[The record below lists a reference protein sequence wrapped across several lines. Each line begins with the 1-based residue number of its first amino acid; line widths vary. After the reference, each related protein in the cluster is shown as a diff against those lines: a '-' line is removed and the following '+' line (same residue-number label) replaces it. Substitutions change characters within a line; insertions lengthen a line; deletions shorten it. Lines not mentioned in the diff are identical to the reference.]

1 VKKII
6 KTQEIS
12 DYEVLTDTGWSDI
25 KNVHTTVEYEVYII
39 KTANGLSLKCA
50 DNHIVFGEDMAE
62 IFVKDLEL
70 NQLIQTKN
78 GKSKIVSIFK
88 TGEKETMYDLEV
100 DDENHRYF
108 TGDILSHNTAIVE
121 GLANRI
127 IEGNVPV
134 TLQGKTIYTLEL
146 STIVAGTKYRGQFEE
161 RMKAIVDELIENPN
175 VIIFIDEL
183 HTIMGAGGST
193 GSLDASNIIKPALA
207 RGEIRCIG
215 ATTFDEFR
223 ESIEEDGAL
232 DRRFQKV
239 VVEPPSL
246 EETIE
251 ILSHLRHKYSEY
263 HNVNYSDEIINLI
276 VKVSDQ
282 YIMDR
287 YFPDKAVDI
296 LDEVG
301 SYKHLKHIK
310 IPQKIKNLEQKLSL
324 KELEKR
330 EAVKFQ
336 QYEVAAKH
344 RDSCL
349 NLKETIAKEYAKW
362 KEQISTVRMEITEDD
377 ILYVV
382 SKATGVP
389 IEKITDKEHKNLLG
403 INKHLS
409 SRVMGQDEAI
419 DKISVTIQRNRVGI
433 RKRDRTMGNFIFLGP
448 TGVGKTQLAKELSS
462 YLFNSDDDLIRI
474 DMSEYMEPHSVSKL
488 IGSPPGYV
496 GYVSGG
502 FLTEQVK
509 RKPHSVILFD
519 EIEKAHPEVFNVLLQ
534 MLDDGFLTDSLGR
547 TIDFRNCLVILTSNT
562 GSRKVQEFGTGI
574 GFGTKTVAQEQQA
587 EKDIINKALKQK
599 FAPEFLNRID
609 EVIIFNSL
617 TKDNVMTILNKE
629 CKELAENLKDVG
641 DYVLKVSKG
650 AKNIILEQGY
660 DPKYGARPLRRSLER
675 LIENPVTEMILRG
688 QLTKG
693 DTIKVAASKGVI
705 KITKG

>member
-1 VKKII
+1 MGEIYPDEENIKKG
-6 KTQEIS
+6 KRKGQKVNNLTVLETYGTNVTQLAIDNKLDPVIGREDEILRVVQILGRRRKNNP
-12 DYEVLTDTGWSDI
+12 VL
-25 KNVHTTVEYEVYII
+25 V
-39 KTANGLSLKCA
+39 
-50 DNHIVFGEDMAE
+50 GEPG
-62 IFVKDLEL
+62 V
-70 NQLIQTKN
+70 
-78 GKSKIVSIFK
+78 GK
-88 TGEKETMYDLEV
+88 
-100 DDENHRYF
+100 
-108 TGDILSHNTAIVE
+108 TAIVE
-121 GLANRI
+121 GLASRI
-127 IEGNVPV
+127 IEGTVPV
-134 TLQGKTIYTLEL
+134 TLQGKIIYTLEL

-161 RMKAIVDELIENPN
+161 RMKAIVDELVENAD

-239 VVEPPSL
+239 VIEPPTL

-251 ILSHLRHKYSEY
+251 ILSHLRHKYSDF
-263 HNVNYSDEIINLI
+263 HNVNYSDEIIQMI
-276 VKVSDQ
+276 VKVADQ
-282 YIMDR
+282 YMMDR

-310 IPQKIKNLEQKLSL
+310 IPKKIKSLESKLIE
-324 KELEKR
+324 KEKEKKD
-330 EAVKFQ
+330 AVKSQ
-336 QYEVAAKH
+336 SYEVAARM
-344 RDSCL
+344 RDACL
-349 NLKETIAKEYAKW
+349 NLKGKIEEEYKSW
-362 KEQISTVRMEITEDD
+362 KTELAEVKMEITEDD
-377 ILYVV
+377 ILYVI
-382 SKATGVP
+382 SKATGIPV
-389 IEKITDKEHKNLLG
+389 EKITDKEHKNLLG

-409 SRVMGQDEAI
+409 SKVIGQEEAI
-419 DKISVTIQRNRVGI
+419 NKISMTIQRNRVGI

-462 YLFNSDDDLIRI
+462 YMFNSNEDLIRV
-474 DMSEYMEPHSVSKL
+474 DMTEYMESHSVSKL

-496 GYVSGG
+496 GHESGG

-534 MLDDGFLTDSLGR
+534 MLDDGYLTDSLGR
-547 TIDFRNCLVILTSNT
+547 SIDFRNCLVILTSNT
-562 GSRKVQEFGTGI
+562 GSRKVQDFGSGI
-574 GFGTKTVAQEQQA
+574 GFGTKTVAEEQQA
-587 EKDIINKALKQK
+587 EKDIINKALKKK

-609 EVIIFNSL
+609 EVIVFNSL
-617 TKDNVMTILNKE
+617 TKKTVMSILNKE
-629 CKELAENLKDVG
+629 CKELAENLNDVG
-641 DYVLKVSKG
+641 EYVLKINKA
-650 AKNIILEQGY
+650 AKNIILEQGF

-675 LIENPVTEMILRG
+675 LIENPVAEMILKKEISEG
-688 QLTKG
+688 DIINITATKG
-693 DTIKVAASKGVI
+693 EL

>member
-1 VKKII
+1 MG
-6 KTQEIS
+6 EI
-12 DYEVLTDTGWSDI
+12 YPEEGNI
-25 KNVHTTVEYEVYII
+25 N
-39 KTANGLSLKCA
+39 
-50 DNHIVFGEDMAE
+50 
-62 IFVKDLEL
+62 KD
-70 NQLIQTKN
+70 
-78 GKSKIVSIFK
+78 KSKASKINSLTVLDTYGTNITQLAIEDK
-88 TGEKETMYDLEV
+88 LDPVIGREDEILRVVQILGRRRKNNPVLVGEPGVGK
-100 DDENHRYF
+100 
-108 TGDILSHNTAIVE
+108 TAIVE
-121 GLANRI
+121 GLATRI

-134 TLQGKTIYTLEL
+134 TLQGKIIYTLEL

-161 RMKAIVDELIENPN
+161 RMKAIVDELIENPH

-183 HTIMGAGGST
+183 HTIIGAGGST

-251 ILSHLRHKYSEY
+251 ILSHLRHKYSDF
-263 HNVNYSDEIINLI
+263 HNVNYSDEIIKMI
-276 VKVSDQ
+276 VKVADQ
-282 YIMDR
+282 YMMDR

-310 IPQKIKNLEQKLSL
+310 IPKKIKTLEARLIDKEKEKKESVKL
-324 KELEKR
+324 
-330 EAVKFQ
+330 Q
-336 QYEVAAKH
+336 QYELAARM
-344 RDSCL
+344 RDACVT
-349 NLKETIAKEYAKW
+349 LKSKIDIEYKSW
-362 KEQISTVRMEITEDD
+362 KAELSEIRMEITEDD
-377 ILYVV
+377 ILYVI
-382 SKATGVP
+382 SKATGIPV
-389 IEKITDKEHKNLLG
+389 EKITDKEHKNLLG

-409 SRVMGQDEAI
+409 SKVIGQEEAI
-419 DKISVTIQRNRVGI
+419 NKISMTIQRNRVGI

-462 YLFNSDDDLIRI
+462 YMFNSDEDLIRI
-474 DMSEYMEPHSVSKL
+474 DMTEYMEAHSVSKL
-488 IGSPPGYV
+488 IGAPPGYV
-496 GYVSGG
+496 GHEGGG

-509 RKPHSVILFD
+509 RKPHSVVLFD

-534 MLDDGFLTDSLGR
+534 MLDDGYLTDSLGR

-562 GSRKVQEFGTGI
+562 GSRKVQDFGGGI
-574 GFGTKTVAQEQQA
+574 GFGTKTVAEEQQA
-587 EKDIINKALKQK
+587 EKDIINKALKAK

-609 EVIIFNSL
+609 EVIVFNSL
-617 TKDNVMTILNKE
+617 TKSVVMSILNKE
-629 CKELAENLKDVG
+629 CKELGENLKDVG
-641 DYVLKVSKG
+641 EYILKINKA
-650 AKNIILEQGY
+650 AKNIILEQGF

-675 LIENPVTEMILRG
+675 LIENPVAEMIL
-688 QLTKG
+688 KKEISEG
-693 DTIKVAASKGVI
+693 DVINITTSKGEL

>member
-1 VKKII
+1 MGEIYPEDENIYSEKRARKKINSLI
-6 KTQEIS
+6 VLDSYGTNVSQLAIDGKLDPVIGREDEILRVIQILGRRRKNNP
-12 DYEVLTDTGWSDI
+12 VL
-25 KNVHTTVEYEVYII
+25 V
-39 KTANGLSLKCA
+39 
-50 DNHIVFGEDMAE
+50 GEPG
-62 IFVKDLEL
+62 V
-70 NQLIQTKN
+70 
-78 GKSKIVSIFK
+78 GK
-88 TGEKETMYDLEV
+88 
-100 DDENHRYF
+100 
-108 TGDILSHNTAIVE
+108 TAIVE

-134 TLQGKTIYTLEL
+134 TLQGKTLYTLEL

-161 RMKAIVDELIENPN
+161 RMKAIVDELIENPD

-183 HTIMGAGGST
+183 HTIIGAGGST

-223 ESIEEDGAL
+223 ESIEGDGAL

-310 IPQKIKNLEQKLSL
+310 IPQKIKNLEQKLNL
-324 KELEKR
+324 KEQEKK
-330 EAVKFQ
+330 EAVRSQ

-349 NLKETIAKEYAKW
+349 SLKETIAKEYSRW
-362 KEQISTVRMEITEDD
+362 KDQISTVRMEITEDD

-389 IEKITDKEHKNLLG
+389 IEKITDKENKNLLG

-409 SRVMGQDEAI
+409 SKVMGQDEAI

-496 GYVSGG
+496 GHESGG

-574 GFGTKTVAQEQQA
+574 GFGSKTVAQEHQA

-617 TKDNVMTILNKE
+617 TKDNVMNILNKE
-629 CKELAENLKDVG
+629 CKELAENLNDVG

-650 AKNIILEQGY
+650 AKDIILEQGY

-675 LIENPVTEMILRG
+675 LIENPVAEMILKG
-688 QLTKG
+688 QLTEG
-693 DTIKVAASKGVI
+693 DTIKVAATKGVI